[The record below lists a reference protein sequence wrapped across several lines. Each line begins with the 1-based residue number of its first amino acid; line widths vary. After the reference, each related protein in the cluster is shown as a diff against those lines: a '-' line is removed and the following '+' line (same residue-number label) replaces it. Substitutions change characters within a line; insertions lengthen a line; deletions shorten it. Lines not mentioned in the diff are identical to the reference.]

1 VAGRKIVDER
11 EARTMLARLG
21 RSRSEP
27 AQWARA
33 NGIDGRSLNAWRN
46 ILERKR
52 GKPPAVSR
60 RRRRTENSIQ
70 LVELV
75 PTEVVATPTLA
86 RYAMRIGDAVVEF
99 GGDARADTLKR
110 VVEALRSC

>member
-1 VAGRKIVDER
+1 MAGRKIVDER
-11 EARTMLARLG
+11 EARTLLARLG

-27 AQWARA
+27 AAWARA

-52 GKPPAVSR
+52 GERPPAPR
-60 RRRRTENSIQ
+60 PRRRTANSIQ

-75 PTEVVATPTLA
+75 PSEVVARPMLA

-99 GGDARADTLKR
+99 GDDARADTLKR